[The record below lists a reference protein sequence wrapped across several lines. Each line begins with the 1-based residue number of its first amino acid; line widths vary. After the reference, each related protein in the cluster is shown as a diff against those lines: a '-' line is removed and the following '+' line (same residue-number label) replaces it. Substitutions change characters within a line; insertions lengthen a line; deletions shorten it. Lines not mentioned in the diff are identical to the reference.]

1 MPLWQLG
8 TALSHLTFALTWNP
22 DPGTRQVIAISFDWG
37 GNVSSS
43 VGGFG
48 PDAGVQVTERTGEG
62 RGTMAVASPMAAI

>member
-37 GNVSSS
+37 GKRVQFRW
-43 VGGFG
+43 GFG
-48 PDAGVQVTERTGEG
+48 PDAGVEVTERTGEG